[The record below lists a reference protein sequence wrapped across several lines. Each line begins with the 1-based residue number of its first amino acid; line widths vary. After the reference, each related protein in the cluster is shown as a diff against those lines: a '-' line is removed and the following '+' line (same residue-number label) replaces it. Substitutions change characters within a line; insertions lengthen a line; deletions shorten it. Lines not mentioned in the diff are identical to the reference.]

1 MIKIIG
7 YKTLQKED
15 GSEFQALVVQGE
27 LEAVKSKE
35 SGKMYFTARTAKVPS
50 TFNEAT
56 CESILGK
63 ELPGTI
69 RKVSVEPYEYS
80 IPESGEV
87 ITLSHRYEYVG
98 EQEGILSNNVVEKEM
113 VL

>member
-1 MIKIIG
+1 MVTIVD
-7 YKTLQKED
+7 YKTLQKDD
-15 GSEFQALVVQGE
+15 GSEFHALVVQGE

-50 TFNEAT
+50 TFSEAS
-56 CESILGK
+56 CKSMLGN

-69 RKVSVEPYEYS
+69 RKVSVEPYEYA

-87 ITLSHRYEYVG
+87 ITLSHRYEYVS
-98 EQEGILSNNVVEKEM
+98 EVESILKNNIVQKEM

>member
-1 MIKIIG
+1 MVTIVD
-7 YKTLQKED
+7 YKTLRKED

-35 SGKMYFTARTAKVPS
+35 SGKMYFTARTTKVPS

-56 CESILGK
+56 CESMLGK
-63 ELPGTI
+63 KLPGTI

-87 ITLSHRYEYVG
+87 IILNHRYEYVG
-98 EQEGILSNNVVEKEM
+98 EEEGILSNNVVEKEM